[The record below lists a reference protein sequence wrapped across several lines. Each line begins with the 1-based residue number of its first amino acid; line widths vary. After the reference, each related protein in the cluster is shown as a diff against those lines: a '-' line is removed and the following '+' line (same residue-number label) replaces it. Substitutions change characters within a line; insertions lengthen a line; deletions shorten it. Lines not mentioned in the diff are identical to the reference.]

1 MTPDRQYTAF
11 SAMRMEKNNAAIKKH
26 CSLGQIAVDFIE
38 CKIIF
43 SLGVFTIDKIDRGW
57 DPLARG
63 TICIRNCFQ
72 GR

>member
-1 MTPDRQYTAF
+1 MQQ
-11 SAMRMEKNNAAIKKH
+11 SKKH
-26 CSLGQIAVDFIE
+26 CSLGQIAVGFIE